1 MYKFQ
6 DYYGDYYGTEAP
18 CDPYYEDCTV
28 AEEEP
33 MEEDDMMME
42 EESAATPMLVMAFGL
57 VPALDLAA
65 GFWNNSELDGA
76 ELDEWETMIYAE
88 WGIGAVSLLA
98 WGSAAF
104 MSNTAVLPLWA
115 KVNILLEAAAIYLVY
130 NANDTFEGDSSISF
144 AYAAHGFGLLY
155 SAGSM
160 MAIDEWASGDVE
172 EEEMYG
178 DEYYGEEEET
188 AAEDDYYG
196 GDYYND
202 GYY

>member
-6 DYYGDYYGTEAP
+6 DYYGDYYGEEAP

-28 AEEEP
+28 EEEP

-42 EESAATPMLVMAFGL
+42 EESAATPMLVMAFGI
-57 VPALDLAA
+57 VPVLDLSA
-65 GFWNNSELDGA
+65 GLWNNSELDGA
-76 ELDEWETMIYAE
+76 EIDEWDTMIMYE
-88 WGIGAVSLLA
+88 LGIGAVSLLA

-104 MSNTAVLPLWA
+104 MANTAVLPMWS
-115 KVNILLEAAAIYLVY
+115 KVNILLEAVAIYLVY
-130 NANDTFEGDSSISF
+130 NANDTSEGDSSISF
-144 AYAAHGFGLLY
+144 AYAAHAIGLGY
-155 SAGSM
+155 SAFAM
-160 MAIDEWASGDVE
+160 TEIDAWASGDVE
-172 EEEMYG
+172 EEEWYG
-178 DEYYGEEEET
+178 DEYYGAEEEY

>member
-6 DYYGDYYGTEAP
+6 DYYGDYYGEEAP

-28 AEEEP
+28 EEEP

-42 EESAATPMLVMAFGL
+42 EESAATPMLVMAFGI
-57 VPALDLAA
+57 VPVLDLSA
-65 GFWNNSELDGA
+65 GLWNNDDIGDFEI
-76 ELDEWETMIYAE
+76 DEWDTMIMYE
-88 WGIGAVSLLA
+88 LGIGAVSLLA

-104 MSNTAVLPLWA
+104 MANTAVLPIWS
-115 KVNILLEAAAIYLVY
+115 KVNILLEAVAIYLVY
-130 NANDTFEGDSSISF
+130 NANDTAEAEGNSINF
-144 AYAAHGFGLLY
+144 AYAAHAIGLGY
-155 SAGSM
+155 SAFA
-160 MAIDEWASGDVE
+160 MAEIDAWASGDVE

-178 DEYYGEEEET
+178 DEYYGAEEEY

-196 GDYYND
+196 GDYYNG